1 MTFPADRKLLEGRE
15 DSLRAAALRVAG
27 EAPCQLPWDR
37 HTLLWLHGTTMIEAR
52 CTAAGEIALRAFLVI
67 GPVLQRGLEAELA
80 RLSSGLDVGRLECD
94 EDGDVALTHTLGPAL
109 DENGLHDELQ
119 AFCCVADGLDDL
131 LCRRFGGYRS
141 VDHFERTVASILG
154 ASFPDDPPN

>member
-1 MTFPADRKLLEGRE
+1 
-15 DSLRAAALRVAG
+15 
-27 EAPCQLPWDR
+27 
-37 HTLLWLHGTTMIEAR
+37 MIEAR

-80 RLSSGLDVGRLECD
+80 LLSRGLDVGRLERD
-94 EDGDVALTHTLGPAL
+94 EDGDVALTHTLGLAL
-109 DENGLHDELQ
+109 DDSRLHDELQ

-141 VDHFERTVASILG
+141 VDHFERTVASMLG
-154 ASFPDDPPN
+154 EARTDEPLN